1 MFTTI
6 WGIKNFIRMNSTI
19 KPNNDILDA
28 LCTGWPKKQAT
39 IKEHHQIAL
48 KTVGAARL
56 FTNLGTIF

>member
-1 MFTTI
+1 
-6 WGIKNFIRMNSTI
+6 MNSTI